1 MLSLPKLALVSLVVI
16 AIGALQQAVPA
27 FTGEQS
33 KLITS
38 QPSNSSQLANL
49 TVLSN
54 QAVTSYQ
61 DTESGT
67 LYLIT
72 NEIIEDVEGNKA
84 TSKTSI
90 SPLLNTKVDIKVN
103 GIVARTKLTQS
114 FKNASENWVN
124 GMYVFPLPE
133 NAAVDHLMMTI
144 GDRKIEGQIKEKLQ
158 AKKLFT
164 QAKSEGKKVSLVAQH
179 RPNVFSNQIANIGPN
194 ETIEISIEYQQ
205 ILNLQEQEYSLR
217 FPMTV
222 APRYTPANSNEIV
235 DTPIPMSKISP
246 DQNIQ
251 LSVNL
256 QAGFEL
262 NNIESEFHPI
272 TQSRLPDGSYKITL
286 NKDSQVN
293 RDFVLHWQPELGAD
307 PKIAHLTQQI
317 NGDEYGLIMINA
329 PNSKEFVSAL
339 PREVIFVLD
348 TSGSME
354 GESII
359 QAKQALLLAI
369 DQLNE
374 QDSFNLIEF
383 NSRAQNLW
391 RVPKKVT
398 ATTKKQAADF
408 VNSLKAN
415 GGTEIHR
422 ALNLAFSLSA
432 NQTTES
438 NMSQVIFITDGSV
451 ANEESLM
458 QLIKSK
464 IGYSRLF
471 TVGIGSA
478 PNTYFMSEAAEMGR
492 GTFTYIGSTSQV
504 QQKMAG
510 LLTKLKHPTLTDIEL
525 LLSSSIKNPKQKIE
539 IYPKKISDLY
549 LGEPLIVSYKV
560 SQPPIETED
569 SFGKITLIGRYRD
582 QDWQQ
587 QLPKTVTSREA
598 GLNVLWARK
607 KIKQLSQDKRRA
619 QMQPTNSEDL
629 QSEYQSQIT
638 NTALEHHI
646 VSQYTSLIAIDVTP
660 TKPMAEHQHTQKQA
674 DLLAKAKQ
682 NRTAKMVGSLPQT
695 ATPAELK
702 MIMGLFIIGLA
713 ICMHLLT
720 KRKV

>member
-33 KLITS
+33 KLVDAE
-38 QPSNSSQLANL
+38 PSNSPQLADL

-54 QAVTSYQ
+54 QAVTTYQ
-61 DTESGT
+61 DTENGT

-72 NEIIEDVEGNKA
+72 DELIQGAEGNKNIPP
-84 TSKTSI
+84 TTM
-90 SPLLNTKVDIKVN
+90 SPLLNTKVEINVN

-144 GDRKIEGQIKEKLQ
+144 GDRKIEGKIQEKSQ

-205 ILNLQEQEYSLR
+205 TLNLQEREYSLR

-222 APRYTPANSNEIV
+222 APRYTPANSDEII
-235 DTPIPMSKISP
+235 DTAIPKTDISP

-262 NNIESEFHPI
+262 DNIESEFHSI
-272 TQSRLPDGSYKITL
+272 TQSRLPDGSYNITL
-286 NKDSQVN
+286 NNDIQVN

-307 PKIAHLTQQI
+307 PKVAHLTQQI

-354 GESII
+354 GESIL

-369 DQLNE
+369 EQLNE

-408 VNSLKAN
+408 VTSLKAN

-438 NMSQVIFITDGSV
+438 SMSQIIFITDGSV
-451 ANEESLM
+451 GNEESLM
-458 QLIKSK
+458 QLIKSE

-560 SQPPIETED
+560 SQPSIETED
-569 SFGKITLIGRYRD
+569 SFGKITLTGRYRN

-619 QMQPTNSEDL
+619 RMQSTHSANL
-629 QSEYQSQIT
+629 QSEYQAQIT
-638 NTALEHHI
+638 NTAIEHHI

-660 TKPMAEHQHTQKQA
+660 TKPMTEHHHAQKQA
-674 DLLAKAKQ
+674 DYLAKAKQ
-682 NRTAKMVGSLPQT
+682 NRAAKMVGSLPQT

-720 KRKV
+720 RKKV

>member
-27 FTGEQS
+27 FTGKQS
-33 KLITS
+33 KLVNS

-61 DTESGT
+61 DTENGT

-72 NEIIEDVEGNKA
+72 DEVIEDVEGNK
-84 TSKTSI
+84 TRSKTSM

-103 GIVARTKLTQS
+103 GIVARTKLTQT
-114 FKNASENWVN
+114 FKNASNNWVD

-144 GDRKIEGQIKEKLQ
+144 GDRKIEGQIKEKSQ

-179 RPNVFSNQIANIGPN
+179 RPNVFSNKIANIGPN
-194 ETIEISIEYQQ
+194 ETVEISIEYQQ
-205 ILNLQEQEYSLR
+205 TLSLKEQEYSLR

-222 APRYTPANSNEIV
+222 APRYTSPTSNKHLNSSLPKSDI
-235 DTPIPMSKISP
+235 KP

-262 NNIESEFHPI
+262 DHIESEFHSI
-272 TQSRLPDGSYKITL
+272 SQNRLSDGSYNITL
-286 NKDSQVN
+286 NKNTQAN

-307 PKIAHLTQQI
+307 PKIAHLTQQV
-317 NGDEYGLIMINA
+317 NGDEYGLIMINT

-354 GESII
+354 GESIV

-369 DQLNE
+369 EQLTE
-374 QDSFNLIEF
+374 QDNFNIIEF

-391 RVPKKVT
+391 RAPKKMT

-415 GGTEIHR
+415 GGTEMHS
-422 ALNLAFSLSA
+422 ALSLAFTLSA
-432 NQTTES
+432 NQEPETK
-438 NMSQVIFITDGSV
+438 MSQVIFITDGSV
-451 ANEESLM
+451 SNEESLM
-458 QLIKSK
+458 QLIENK

-492 GTFTYIGSTSQV
+492 GTFTYIGSTDQV
-504 QQKMAG
+504 HQRMTD
-510 LLTKLKHPTLTDIEL
+510 LLSKLKHPSLTDIEL
-525 LLSSSIKNPKQKIE
+525 LLSTSIKNPKQKIE
-539 IYPKKISDLY
+539 VYPKKISDLY
-549 LGEPLIVSYKV
+549 LGEPLVVSYKV
-560 SQPPIETED
+560 SQPSLELVEPL
-569 SFGKITLIGRYRD
+569 SKITLMGRYRN
-582 QDWQQ
+582 QDWQR
-587 QLPKTVTSREA
+587 QLPKTVSSRQA

-607 KIKQLSQDKRRA
+607 KIKQLTRDKRRA
-619 QMQPTNSEDL
+619 QMQVINSQEV
-629 QSEYQSQIT
+629 QSKYQTQIT
-638 NTALEHHI
+638 KTALEHHI
-646 VSQYTSLIAIDVTP
+646 VSQYTSLIAVDVTP
-660 TKPMAEHQHTQKQA
+660 TKPITEQQYSQKQT
-674 DLLAKAKQ
+674 DLSAKAKQ
-682 NRTAKMVGSLPQT
+682 NQAVKLLGSLPQT
-695 ATPAELK
+695 ATSAELK

>member
-33 KLITS
+33 KLSNS
-38 QPSNSSQLANL
+38 QPSNSPPLANL

-61 DTESGT
+61 DTENGT

-72 NEIIEDVEGNKA
+72 NEVIEDVEGNKA

-144 GDRKIEGQIKEKLQ
+144 GDRKIEGQIKEKSQ
-158 AKKLFT
+158 AKKLFA

-619 QMQPTNSEDL
+619 QMQPTNSADL